1 MGAERSTLVTTLS
14 FLPWLISDL
23 ATARSMRWMVLLSS
37 SYKPS
42 STPSRPIRWE
52 KKVTNLR
59 AGNVQLNLPP
69 MRAHER
75 SKLLHNALQQTQ
87 PVVLRQRIQEVL
99 EDAVLVGG
107 GATGNPLELGHDLLL
122 IRGAQGRR
130 VQDGGELGILLEDGA
145 QLCQGF
151 GDVL

>member
-1 MGAERSTLVTTLS
+1 
-14 FLPWLISDL
+14 
-23 ATARSMRWMVLLSS
+23 
-37 SYKPS
+37 
-42 STPSRPIRWE
+42 
-52 KKVTNLR
+52 
-59 AGNVQLNLPP
+59 